1 MKTPTNY
8 EKLLESF
15 ADAGLLAI
23 KFGNVLCKVFNGAWN
38 VTPAHAVATV
48 NVVADLAVIR

>member
-1 MKTPTNY
+1 MKMQTNY
-8 EKLLESF
+8 EELLESF

-23 KFGNVLCKVFNGAWN
+23 KFGNVLCKVFNGAWD

-48 NVVADLAVIR
+48 NVVANLAVIR